1 MAKSIEELITL
12 LANNLSENDRK
23 LAQLIVDQGLEKH
36 YGPTGAKILKG
47 VVSKQKGE
55 DNAQTTV

>member
-12 LANNLSENDRK
+12 LAKHLSEDDRK

-55 DNAQTTV
+55 SNA

>member
-12 LANNLSENDRK
+12 LANNLSEGDRK
-23 LAQLIVDQGLEKH
+23 LAQLIVDQGLEKQF
-36 YGPTGAKILKG
+36 GPTGAKILKG

-55 DNAQTTV
+55 SNAQTTV

>member
-12 LANNLSENDRK
+12 LANNLSEGDRK
-23 LAQLIVDQGLEKH
+23 LAQLIVDQGLEKQF
-36 YGPTGAKILKG
+36 GPTGAKILKG

-55 DNAQTTV
+55 GNAQTTV

>member
-12 LANNLSENDRK
+12 LANNLSEDDRK
-23 LAQLIVDQGLEKH
+23 LAQLIVDQGLEKQF
-36 YGPTGAKILKG
+36 GPTGSKILKG

-55 DNAQTTV
+55 SNAQTTV